1 MKVKKVPMRTCV
13 VTHEKCEKKDLLRIV
28 KNNEGVV
35 FVDDTLKANGR
46 GAYLKKDNNVI
57 ENFPRR
63 GVATFWHA
71 HQLVMAPITNKAF
84 IKKNHIFILVFTKM
98 NNLNIRLW

>member
-46 GAYLKKDNNVI
+46 GAYLKKDNTVI
-57 ENFPRR
+57 E
-63 GVATFWHA
+63 
-71 HQLVMAPITNKAF
+71 KARTS
-84 IKKNHIFILVFTKM
+84 KVLERHLETKIEDKIYDE
-98 NNLNIRLW
+98 LLTKI